1 MTIFLMFRILSTAD
15 KKIIQ
20 PPKKTVAVKQKAQ
33 DFRGTDKKI
42 GGGERED
49 GTASRE
55 KEEKK
60 EIETETDHED
70 INEMKKNK
78 KQINKNLDNGL

>member
-1 MTIFLMFRILSTAD
+1 MFRILSTAD

-42 GGGERED
+42 GGGEREKM
-49 GTASRE
+49 E
-55 KEEKK
+55 QPQEKK
-60 EIETETDHED
+60 KKQK
-70 INEMKKNK
+70 KKNR
-78 KQINKNLDNGL
+78 NED

>member
-33 DFRGTDKKI
+33 DFRGTDKKNR

-55 KEEKK
+55 KEETK
-60 EIETETDHED
+60 EKNRNED
-70 INEMKKNK
+70 
-78 KQINKNLDNGL
+78 